1 MARKFVGQNKDSLIS
16 EEKKGG
22 GVGGGG
28 ERTGPMRK
36 SNTIPTRPSYKYFSS
51 Y

>member
-16 EEKKGG
+16 EEGG
-22 GVGGGG
+22 GGWGG